1 MDPADGNFLEG
12 PVQPDLRSDEVRG
25 EIFGPKVAQDY
36 DVDGK
41 EVESLA
47 KSASANVSSLRKKA

>member
-12 PVQPDLRSDEVRG
+12 PVQPDLRSDEVGG

-41 EVESLA
+41 EMESLA
-47 KSASANVSSLRKKA
+47 KGASANMSSLRKKA